1 MAQSLGLDLYGF
13 GANYLTKIWMLQ
25 RTYNW
30 QLLMSHDINGI
41 LGYWVS
47 QYCQEIRFGDYSIAD
62 ISVLNYGAEQRF
74 YAGLQSINT
83 IMLTFLKPIDNSV
96 LTYFY
101 GWSGLMIDKDGY
113 YYPKNHYKKDIF
125 VVLYNKMGLQSTKFK
140 LKGCFVR
147 KRPCMYSLSYQGED
161 VLKVDVE
168 LCVDNIEIE
177 KGMLSELISKT
188 EQGLLSSV
196 VTPGKGTLET
206 LL

>member
-1 MAQSLGLDLYGF
+1 MF
-13 GANYLTKIWMLQ
+13 
-25 RTYNW
+25 YNW
-30 QLLMSHDINGI
+30 GKAL
-41 LGYWVS
+41 V
-47 QYCQEIRFGDYSIAD
+47 CIRPPCPSC
-62 ISVLNYGAEQRF
+62 L
-74 YAGLQSINT
+74 
-83 IMLTFLKPIDNSV
+83 LTFFDLPLIVSPELSYSLQQHPLNRLSS
-96 LTYFY
+96 F
-101 GWSGLMIDKDGY
+101 
-113 YYPKNHYKKDIF
+113 HYKKDIF